1 MPRRP
6 QENQEPILID
16 RAAAAELPSVENIR
30 EWALDKRVFIS
41 SVMSELAA
49 ERLAV
54 AASIR
59 TEGLTAVMFEE
70 FGGRDADP
78 QDAYLAEVD
87 TADIFVGIL
96 GRTYGKPLKTRFSA
110 THTEYLHAEKASLR
124 IAMWTTDTNEREG
137 PEQSFLDEVRTFH
150 VVPPYRSV
158 LDLETQVGQR
168 LRSIAAE
175 DLAPWCKL
183 GQIVFRASEV
193 DDHGDHIF
201 VTARVKDDSVGR
213 ALEGTRGGDGWSSAK
228 GLRLTWAGRSK
239 QVDVDKVRVTS
250 TSARSRTF
258 RIELSVTER
267 RGRGLEYSMN
277 GLSPDDLTDV
287 ALRMVLF
294 GEQNPLTRQHMGFAV
309 EMDDPLQSLRDNPVS
324 EEIIRPL
331 SELFVTDVLVG
342 SGKAERVV
350 TFKLGIPVRQR
361 RSLFLQWETPRRH
374 INDRAT
380 IRELKGEVRI

>member
-1 MPRRP
+1 MPRHP
-6 QENQEPILID
+6 PENPEPLLID
-16 RAAAAELPSVENIR
+16 RAAAAELPLPENIQ

-54 AASIR
+54 AASVR
-59 TEGLTAVMFEE
+59 KEGLAAVMFEE

-87 TADIFVGIL
+87 TADIFIGIL
-96 GRTYGKPLKTRFSA
+96 GRTYGRPLKTRFSA

-124 IAMWTTDTNEREG
+124 IAMWAADTNEREG
-137 PEQSFLDEVRTFH
+137 QEHSFLDEVRTFH

-158 LDLETQVGQR
+158 SDLEIQVGQR

-193 DDHGDHIF
+193 DDHGHEIF
-201 VTARVKDDSVGR
+201 VTAKVKDDAVGR
-213 ALEGTRGGDGWSSAK
+213 ALEATRGGDGWGSTK
-228 GLRLTWAGRSK
+228 GIRFTWAGRSK
-239 QVDVDKVRVTS
+239 PVDVDKVRVTS

-258 RIELSVTER
+258 RLKLSVTDR
-267 RGRGLEYSMN
+267 RDRDFEYSLN
-277 GLSPDDLTDV
+277 GLSADDLTDT
-287 ALRMVLF
+287 ALRIVLF
-294 GEQNPLTRQHMGFAV
+294 GEQNPLARQHMGFAV
-309 EMDDPLQSLRDNPVS
+309 ELDDPFQALRDNPVS

-331 SELFVTDVLVG
+331 SELFVADVLVG
-342 SGKAERVV
+342 SGRAERLVA
-350 TFKLGIPVRQR
+350 FKLGIPVRQR
-361 RSLFLQWETPRRH
+361 RSLSLQWETPRRH
-374 INDRAT
+374 VNDKTT
-380 IRELKGEVRI
+380 IRELKGEVAI